1 MFNELTNSV
10 SEFYKCDCQDV
21 FFDVL
26 SSELNLEGVV
36 YFFNNSLPQVVSAIE
51 KHFQPVENALK
62 VASGSQRLDQ
72 SVVNVL
78 RKKYQSNWREISHQV
93 INKKFCEQQMQK
105 IQQVLAIADNESEE
119 VNGQIVDFI
128 SKFGE
133 IALKMMISDPPLI
146 FDFR

>member
-1 MFNELTNSV
+1 MFNELTNSC

-36 YFFNNSLPQVVSAIE
+36 YFFNNSLPQVVQAIE
-51 KHFQPVENALK
+51 KHFWPVENALK
-62 VASGSQRLDQ
+62 IASGSQRLDL
-72 SVVNVL
+72 SIGNVL
-78 RKKYQSNWREISHQV
+78 RKKYQANWREISHTI

-119 VNGQIVDFI
+119 INGQIIDFI

>member
-51 KHFQPVENALK
+51 KHFYPVENALK
-62 VASGSQRLDQ
+62 VASGSGRLDL
-72 SVVNVL
+72 SIGNVL
-78 RKKYQSNWREISHQV
+78 RKKYQSNWREISH
-93 INKKFCEQQMQK
+93 
-105 IQQVLAIADNESEE
+105 
-119 VNGQIVDFI
+119 
-128 SKFGE
+128 
-133 IALKMMISDPPLI
+133 
-146 FDFR
+146 